1 MKDNTPKVRV
11 LRSQDENFIGAY
23 PFPFDAQ
30 FPAKYPCEDM
40 FLHGSVASA
49 TDCTGIAVVQPY
61 TDEEAESLRD
71 IKHVPITS
79 VEGDGVI
86 EYDHI

>member
-1 MKDNTPKVRV
+1 MNNKTPKARI
-11 LRSQDENFIGAY
+11 LRAQDENFIGAY

-49 TDCTGIAVVQPY
+49 SDCTGIAVVQPY
-61 TDEEAESLRD
+61 TDEEADSLRD
-71 IKHVPITS
+71 ISDVPITS
-79 VEGDGVI
+79 VEGDGNI
-86 EYDHI
+86 DCDHI